1 MANGFEELL
10 LEEMIEDEDDIL
22 FDDFS
27 FIDSLIDE
35 DEEALASE
43 GSLFASE
50 DEEELDSEEEED
62 IVE

>member
-43 GSLFASE
+43 GSLFVSE
-50 DEEELDSEEEED
+50 DEEELNSEEEED